1 MNAKQKARFEAW
13 AAIMKALAH
22 PARLAVVDELSR
34 QNRCVCELAELTK
47 LDMSTMSRH
56 LTVLRHAGVV
66 DSEKHGT
73 QIIYHLRVKCALNF
87 FNCVDSVLRANAQA
101 QMELVD

>member
-1 MNAKQKARFEAW
+1 M
-13 AAIMKALAH
+13 
-22 PARLAVVDELSR
+22 VDELSR
-34 QNRCVCELAELTK
+34 RDRCVCELAELTK

-73 QIIYHLRVKCALNF
+73 QIIYRLRCKCVLSF